1 MANIIKRKGTYFI
14 MISGGYDINGKQI
27 RHTTTFKPDP
37 KLSEKQEKK
46 ALDKFV
52 YEFEEKVKY
61 KQKADSNITFEA
73 FTKQYL
79 ENYAELQL
87 APKTIERYKSLFR
100 RINIA
105 IGHIKF

>member
-1 MANIIKRKGTYFI
+1 VRRSKA
-14 MISGGYDINGKQI
+14 YDISGKQI
-27 RHTTTFKPDP
+27 RQTTSFKPDTNMT
-37 KLSEKQEKK
+37 EKQEKK

-61 KQKADSNITFEA
+61 KQKADSNITFEV

>member
-1 MANIIKRKGTYFI
+1 LILKR
-14 MISGGYDINGKQI
+14 
-27 RHTTTFKPDP
+27 
-37 KLSEKQEKK
+37 
-46 ALDKFV
+46 
-52 YEFEEKVKY
+52 KY

-87 APKTIERYKSLFR
+87 APKTVERYKSFFR

-105 IGHIKF
+105 IGHIK